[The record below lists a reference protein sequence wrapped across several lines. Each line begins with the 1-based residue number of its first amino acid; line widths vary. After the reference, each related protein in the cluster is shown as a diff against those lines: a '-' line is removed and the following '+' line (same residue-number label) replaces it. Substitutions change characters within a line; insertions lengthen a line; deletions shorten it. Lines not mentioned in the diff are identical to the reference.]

1 MSSDAHAHAVIVN
14 PRADRAD
21 EELVSRVAEIV
32 SPADVYVSDDGASYP
47 AIVTELLSRR
57 YETVFTAGGDG
68 TFNRLINHLPALA
81 GPSTPRI
88 GVLAC
93 GAGNG
98 LAGMVSGGATDP
110 LTDLR
115 NFIKNPTTDTVR
127 LGLCEAEG
135 TRFAFAG
142 LGLDAA
148 ALSDARALR
157 RALGR
162 GPLRR
167 ALQGRGGYLAA
178 IFALT
183 LPRRLFRRRV
193 ELRVTNVGGRAEALA
208 VGPQGAVDAA
218 SFESG
223 EVIYEGPAN
232 AAVLGTSS
240 CFGHGYRLLPF
251 AGLDPRRFH
260 LRVSAVAPMR
270 LLANLARLRRGSFAH
285 PLLRDFL
292 VERVRLEFSAPVP
305 YQLAGELMGA
315 RDVLEVGMSG
325 GAVELVRF
333 N

>member
-1 MSSDAHAHAVIVN
+1 MSSDAHAHAVLVN
-14 PRADRAD
+14 PRADRAG
-21 EELVSRVAEIV
+21 EQLVSRVAEII
-32 SPADVYVSDDGASYP
+32 PPEDVYVSDDGASYP
-47 AIVTELLSRR
+47 DIVAELTSRR
-57 YETVFTAGGDG
+57 YATVFTAGGDG
-68 TFNRLINHLPALA
+68 TFNRFINHLPPTV
-81 GPSTPRI
+81 GPSAPRI

-115 NFIKNPTTDTVR
+115 NFVKNPTTDSVH

-148 ALSDARALR
+148 ALSDSRALR
-157 RALGR
+157 RVLAR

-167 ALQGRGGYLAA
+167 ALQGRGGYIAA

-193 ELRVTNVGGRAEALA
+193 EVRVTNLGSRAEALSAGPGGAA
-208 VGPQGAVDAA
+208 VSATFGP
-218 SFESG
+218 G

-232 AAVLGTSS
+232 ATVLGTSS
-240 CFGHGYRLLPF
+240 CFGHGFRLLPF
-251 AGLDPRRFH
+251 AGLDAGRFH

-270 LLANLARLRRGSFAH
+270 LLTSLAGLRRGTFAH

-305 YQLAGELMGA
+305 YQLAGELMGE
-315 RDVLEVGMSG
+315 REVLEVGMSA

-333 N
+333 T